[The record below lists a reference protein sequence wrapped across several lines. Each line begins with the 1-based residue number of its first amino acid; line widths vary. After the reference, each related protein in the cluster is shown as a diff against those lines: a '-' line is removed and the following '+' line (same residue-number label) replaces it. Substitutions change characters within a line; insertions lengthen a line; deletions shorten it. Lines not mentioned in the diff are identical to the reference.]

1 VKALLDSLE
10 EDDFMNLKTLLF
22 SCAIFFSV
30 SCKNEPV
37 QSRSYARLS
46 SCAAQSFRALQQQ
59 WPATALAPDA
69 LEIALEFDCR
79 ESEKIKALNQPV
91 ATANSAM
98 GNISKLV
105 QKIPSGFVK
114 DSVEVLQPYCR
125 SDNDLYGPFCMAADV
140 DAAYLLS
147 EDQELLKLLPQA
159 VHALGQEISTATEID
174 FNSVLQNKLPALAE
188 KRNERIALL
197 AGFLGLDDNAVQ
209 ADRLKANLLK
219 QNRMQ
224 EYALVFPALTQY
236 TVFPAQG
243 DKDYGRDF
251 LAVLFSTRTGLAT
264 LPGVAEGETQTYK
277 AYAGFHLGCRMA
289 QLGRSSQ
296 LAEAEAYNMGYA
308 YQMTKL
314 AARLRKPIE
323 QFIADAKKLHLHGKN
338 TGDKMKAG
346 ARHGH
351 QVCSTQ

>member
-1 VKALLDSLE
+1 MKFRS
-10 EDDFMNLKTLLF
+10 LLF
-22 SCAIFFSV
+22 LIPLAIFV
-30 SCKNEPV
+30 SCKNEPIN
-37 QSRSYARLS
+37 SHSMSRLS

-59 WPATALAPDA
+59 WPKVQLSPDS
-69 LEIALEFDCR
+69 LEIALEFDCK
-79 ESEKIKALNQPV
+79 EAEKIQALNEPV

-98 GNISKLV
+98 DNISKLV

-114 DSVEVLQPYCR
+114 DSVEILRPYCR
-125 SDNDLYGPFCMAADV
+125 SDNEIYGPFCMAADV

-147 EDQELLKLLPQA
+147 EDRELLGLLPQA
-159 VHALGQEISTATEID
+159 VHTLGQEISTSTEVD
-174 FNSVLQNKLPALAE
+174 FNATLQKKLPSLAAQGN
-188 KRNERIALL
+188 KRIALL

-219 QNRMQ
+219 QNRRE

-236 TVFPAQG
+236 TVFPPQNSI
-243 DKDYGRDF
+243 DYGRDF
-251 LAVLFSTRTGLAT
+251 LAILFSTRTGLAT
-264 LPGVAEGETQTYK
+264 LPGVAEGEIQTYK

-314 AARLRKPIE
+314 AARLRKPIQ
-323 QFIADAKKLHLHGKN
+323 QFMADAKKLHLHGKN
-338 TGDKMKAG
+338 TGEKMKAG

-351 QVCSTQ
+351 QVCSSQ